1 MAKGILPDHTLFE
14 RFFRESRDAMFIT
27 SRDGRFLEVNQAMEV
42 LLGHERGALLGA
54 EVISTFDSQA
64 DRGPY
69 QETIEKQGVVHQYPL
84 VLKRKDGGP
93 LPCVIDAITW
103 RNGDTVLGY
112 HGIIR
117 TRTELVESF
126 VSFFNQ
132 LKEERRQLRE
142 QRRHMISDTMLLNRY
157 LGEDVIDYIRKTG
170 KNPLGTKKQ
179 KVTVLFFDIR
189 NSTGI
194 AEKLAPE
201 VFAEFLND
209 ILTDIM
215 DLVYG
220 CRGSVNKLT
229 GDGLMA
235 TFGAPLSTGQDAQN
249 AVEAAQEIYHYLRTF
264 NDVRPA
270 YLSGPVSA
278 GLGLATG
285 MVFAGVIGSVRRQEY
300 TVLGDAVN
308 IASRLEH
315 LTRSSSEKVLM
326 DEATYNEVKDVF
338 PCRKAF
344 SGRIRGRTGS
354 ILIYGLSSSREE
366 PAQREPVREGPRQ
379 ETDVTGNPFPD
390 PPDRA
395 Q

>member
-1 MAKGILPDHTLFE
+1 
-14 RFFRESRDAMFIT
+14 
-27 SRDGRFLEVNQAMEV
+27 
-42 LLGHERGALLGA
+42 
-54 EVISTFDSQA
+54 
-64 DRGPY
+64 
-69 QETIEKQGVVHQYPL
+69 
-84 VLKRKDGGP
+84 
-93 LPCVIDAITW
+93 
-103 RNGDTVLGY
+103 
-112 HGIIR
+112 
-117 TRTELVESF
+117 
-126 VSFFNQ
+126 
-132 LKEERRQLRE
+132 
-142 QRRHMISDTMLLNRY
+142 MISDTMLLSRY
-157 LGEDVIDYIRKTG
+157 LGEDIIEHIRKTG

-220 CRGSVNKLT
+220 CKGSVNKLI

-249 AVEAAQEIYHYLRTF
+249 AVEAAQEIYNYLRTF
-264 NDVRPA
+264 NDVRPP
-270 YLSGPVSA
+270 YLSGPVTA

-315 LTRSSSEKVLM
+315 LTRNSTEKVLM
-326 DEATYNEVKDVF
+326 DEATYNEVKDIF

-344 SGRIRGRTGS
+344 SGRIRGRTSS
-354 ILIYGLSSSREE
+354 ILIYGLNSSREE
-366 PAQREPVREGPRQ
+366 LVKQAAPVPREG
-379 ETDVTGNPFPD
+379 G
-390 PPDRA
+390 
-395 Q
+395 

>member
-1 MAKGILPDHTLFE
+1 MSKVILPNHTLFE
-14 RFFRESRDAMFIT
+14 RFFRESKDAMFIT
-27 SRDGRFLEVNQAMEV
+27 SRDGRFLEVNRAMET
-42 LLGHERGALLGA
+42 LLGYERGGLLGV
-54 EVISTFDSQA
+54 EVIATFDSQA

-84 VLKRKDGGP
+84 VLKRKDGIP

-103 RNGDTVLGY
+103 RDGDAVLGY

-117 TRTELVESF
+117 SRAELVESF

-132 LKEERRQLRE
+132 LKEERRQIRE

-157 LGEDVIDYIRKTG
+157 LGEDIIDYIRKTG
-170 KNPLGTKKQ
+170 RNPLGTKKQ

-189 NSTGI
+189 NSSGI

-220 CRGSVNKLT
+220 CKGSVNKLI

-235 TFGAPLSTGQDAQN
+235 TFGAPLSTGDDARN
-249 AVEAAQEIYHYLRTF
+249 AVEAAREIYNYLRTF

-270 YLSGPVSA
+270 CLSEPVAA

-285 MVFAGVIGSVRRQEY
+285 MVFAGIIGSVRRQEY

-315 LTRSSSEKVLM
+315 LTRASAEKVLM
-326 DEATYNEVKDVF
+326 DEATYDEIKDQF

-344 SGRIRGRTGS
+344 SGRVRGRTGS
-354 ILIYGLSSSREE
+354 IRIYGLNSSREE
-366 PAQREPVREGPRQ
+366 QAQREPRE
-379 ETDVTGNPFPD
+379 
-390 PPDRA
+390 DRA
-395 Q
+395 STC